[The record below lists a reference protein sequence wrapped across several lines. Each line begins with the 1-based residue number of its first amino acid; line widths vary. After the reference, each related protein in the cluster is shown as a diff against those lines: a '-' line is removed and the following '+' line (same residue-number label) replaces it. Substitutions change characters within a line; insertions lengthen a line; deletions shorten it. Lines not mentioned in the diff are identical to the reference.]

1 MKDFH
6 VFLNKRKYKIG
17 VIKSTPENIW
27 VSEDLSCQFCA
38 HFTTTTPQLPP
49 PAPPSLPSHP
59 EHRVHHF
66 CSFPL
71 WTPFRECWSS
81 AAAAAHDLIL
91 VEVDGKHPGQVPI
104 CSWQTW
110 LRTIDQ
116 KTTSQRAVSNWG
128 GPSTYEFF
136 GWEIHVVRQEMTAH
150 PKKHISQVNDFT
162 VFLYIFCT

>member
-1 MKDFH
+1 MKDFSAFLDMRSYKNWAH
-6 VFLNKRKYKIG
+6 IISSRAYLTVWRPVLPVFPWAQSALFLLSTLN
-17 VIKSTPENIW
+17 
-27 VSEDLSCQFCA
+27 
-38 HFTTTTPQLPP
+38 
-49 PAPPSLPSHP
+49 SL
-59 EHRVHHF
+59 
-66 CSFPL
+66 L
-71 WTPFRECWSS
+71 GCWRS
-81 AAAAAHDLIL
+81 AAAAAHNLIL
-91 VEVDGKHPGQVPI
+91 VEGDGKHPGQVPI

-128 GPSTYEFF
+128 GPRTYEFF